1 MQRFQF
7 RLERVLGWRRKK
19 CQIEENRLAVC
30 HGLMHATER
39 QIEHLR
45 VERASIDQELLER
58 AAIPAVDFLNLSHY
72 RLRAGQ
78 EAIELANQLQQRV
91 QSASEQRARVQR
103 AQQAVKLLEK
113 LRERRLEEHT
123 TLAGRELEQVAAE
136 AYLSRWS
143 QSRALG

>member
-19 CQIEENRLAVC
+19 CQMEENRLAVC
-30 HGLMHATER
+30 HGLVHATER

-45 VERASIDQELLER
+45 AERTSIDRELIER
-58 AAIPAVDFLNLSHY
+58 PAIPAADFLNLSHY
-72 RLRAGQ
+72 RLRASR
-78 EAIELANQLQQRV
+78 EAIELATELQQRML
-91 QSASEQRARVQR
+91 SASEQRARVQK

-123 TLAGRELEQVAAE
+123 SLAGREQEQVAAE
-136 AYLSRWS
+136 AYLARWS
-143 QSRALG
+143 QSQHAT

>member
-19 CQIEENRLAVC
+19 CQIEENRMAVC
-30 HGLMHATER
+30 HGMVHATER

-45 VERASIDQELLER
+45 VERTSIDQELLDR
-58 AAIPAVDFLNLSHY
+58 SAIPAVDFLNLSHY
-72 RLRAGQ
+72 RLRASQ
-78 EAIELANQLQQRV
+78 EAIELANQLQQRM
-91 QSASEQRARVQR
+91 QSASEQRARVQQ

-143 QSRALG
+143 QSRTHG